1 MIGLH
6 DEENHYMREW
16 RFMIEKFSATILV
29 DDQSD
34 GSALK
39 NEHGFSVWIE
49 ADEKRILFDTGQ
61 SDASIYNAERL
72 GISLHL
78 TDQVILSHG
87 HYDHTGGL
95 PELVKRNPSLFV
107 FSHPDVFMPRY
118 SRQFDGKMKPIGISR
133 EAENALNQ
141 VDKFNFSVTAPI
153 RLSGNIGISGPVPRV
168 VRSEDTGGAFFL
180 DPLGKNPDPIHD
192 DMAMWFSTAEGLII
206 VTGCCHSGL
215 MNTVKYIQ
223 SLNVDKSLYAIIG
236 GFHLSRASAGRLRET
251 CDFLQS
257 TGVRRIM
264 PCHCTGENAT
274 EALETRFGQKIKG
287 GKTGARFFLQ

>member
-1 MIGLH
+1 L
-6 DEENHYMREW
+6 
-16 RFMIEKFSATILV
+16 IEKFAATILI

-34 GSALK
+34 EPAMKG
-39 NEHGFSVWIE
+39 EHGFSVWIE
-49 ADEKRILFDTGQ
+49 ADDKRFLFDTGQ
-61 SDASIYNAERL
+61 SAAFFYNAEKL
-72 GISLHL
+72 GISPHL
-78 TDQVILSHG
+78 ADMLVLSHG

-107 FSHPDVFMPRY
+107 SSHPDVFMPRY
-118 SRQFDGKMKPIGISR
+118 SRQFDGKMKPIGISKD
-133 EAENALNQ
+133 AENALNQ
-141 VDKFNFSVTAPI
+141 VDKFNFSVIAPLH
-153 RLSGNIGISGPVPRV
+153 LSAGIGISGPVPRV

-192 DMAMWFSTAEGLII
+192 DMAMWFSTTEGLII

-215 MNTVKYIQ
+215 MNTIKLIQ
-223 SLNVDKSLYAIIG
+223 SLNVGKPLYAIIG
-236 GFHLSRASAGRLRET
+236 GFHLAIASPERLRET

-264 PCHCTGENAT
+264 PCHCTGNGAT
-274 EALETRFGQKIKG
+274 LALEARFGQKIKR